1 MQGENDS
8 MMDGARCASTTG
20 ATPLA
25 AAVADVEMAALDRLR
40 HVLPV
45 FLWLWEHRAE
55 VKPLLRDGA
64 SWHALSAGL
73 ARVGFVERAG
83 SVPREEY
90 CRAAWSRVLAY
101 EAMMVG
107 TASRTTETGEAGSQP
122 GAPGGCRMV
131 EPPSDQVSQ
140 GPTLNQVLAKAR
152 RPSLSEPPPLNVGNH
167 GRRAVEG
174 GEQT

>member
-25 AAVADVEMAALDRLR
+25 AAVAEVEMAALDRLR

-83 SVPREEY
+83 SIPREEY
-90 CRAAWSRVLAY
+90 CRAAWSRVLTY
-101 EAMMVG
+101 EAMMAG
-107 TASRTTETGEAGSQP
+107 TAPRTGEAESQP
-122 GAPGGCRMV
+122 AAPGGSRAV
-131 EPPSDQVSQ
+131 EPSSEQASQ
-140 GPTLNQVLAKAR
+140 AAMLNQVLAKAR
-152 RPSLSEPPPLNVGNH
+152 RPSLSEPPPLNVGHH